1 MEHEFHEEITQGE
14 VKPDNIVCLNCMKE
28 VPKRTVCTNCGY
40 PLYLDETETPK
51 TEESEG
57 VIYEEIFGQND
68 SEELGEISI
77 KSGFPRTA
85 QGSMLINHEP
95 VKRENAIH
103 VVDDREE
110 SKNSKS
116 FFSSMRKFIGIGGGL
131 TTKEEKIAEDVDPID
146 LDEGNTSLVGDEN
159 EEVARQ
165 VIGMQDD
172 ETPEEVGDTL
182 DAIRLEDVDIPVRYE
197 AQEIPDAVENI
208 MIPSSELT
216 PTPIDEADPR
226 LKKVQEGLLQSI
238 SLKLWLVNMLKEG
251 GVDDDQF
258 NRMFDEYE
266 AQSSY
271 YMKCRDEALETAG
284 EIDSLV
290 KRLGEAKVYLEEI
303 KVKRAIGRVSEDE
316 YEAKAPAFEWDI
328 KHYQNEISKR
338 KKKVEFMEDLTLV
351 MPRDEIIEMKAKL
364 ENYRWAMDNLE
375 LSGDVT
381 AETNKRIKE
390 SLERTMDFLESF
402 KTSD

>member
-1 MEHEFHEEITQGE
+1 
-14 VKPDNIVCLNCMKE
+14 MKE

-51 TEESEG
+51 TEESGG

-77 KSGFPRTA
+77 KSGFPRSA

-95 VKRENAIH
+95 VKKENAIH
-103 VVDDREE
+103 LVDDREG

-116 FFSSMRKFIGIGGGL
+116 FFSSMRKFIGIGGGP
-131 TTKEEKIAEDVDPID
+131 TTKEEKIAEDVDPVY
-146 LDEGNTSLVGDEN
+146 LDEGSNSLAGDEN
-159 EEVARQ
+159 EEVARED
-165 VIGMQDD
+165 IGMQDD

-182 DAIRLEDVDIPVRYE
+182 DAGRLEDVDIPVRYE

-251 GVDDDQF
+251 GVDEDQF

-266 AQSSY
+266 AQSSH
-271 YMKCRDEALETAG
+271 YMKCREEALETAE

-290 KRLGEAKVYLEEI
+290 KRLGETKVYLEEI
-303 KVKRAIGRVSEDE
+303 KVKRAIGRVSEEE

-328 KHYQNEISKR
+328 KHYQNEISER
-338 KKKVEFMEDLTLV
+338 KKEVEFMEDLTLV
-351 MPRDEIIEMKAKL
+351 IPRDEIIEMKAKL

-381 AETNKRIKE
+381 AETHMRIKE
-390 SLERTMDFLESF
+390 SLEGTLDFLKSF
-402 KTSD
+402 KTSN